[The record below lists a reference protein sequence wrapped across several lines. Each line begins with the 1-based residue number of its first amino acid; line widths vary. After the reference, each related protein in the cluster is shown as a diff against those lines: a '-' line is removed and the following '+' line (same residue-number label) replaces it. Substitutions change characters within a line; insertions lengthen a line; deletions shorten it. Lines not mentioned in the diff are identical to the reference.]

1 MTELVFQKFQLFG
14 LSLHMLG
21 NLLCLV
27 MLCQKSM
34 RRDKVCPQYRVF
46 FWCDTNTVHTLQK
59 LSGPLDTSH
68 TMSPFF
74 FLRKIMR
81 SWSSFSGNTVKYPIN
96 KGIRPLRI
104 WIRTGTSTGDWI
116 SIVTGLVQVLVIGI
130 RIWIRTGTC
139 TRDWIRIVPALNW
152 YWD

>member
-1 MTELVFQKFQLFG
+1 M
-14 LSLHMLG
+14 
-21 NLLCLV
+21 
-27 MLCQKSM
+27 
-34 RRDKVCPQYRVF
+34 
-46 FWCDTNTVHTLQK
+46 
-59 LSGPLDTSH
+59 
-68 TMSPFF
+68 
-74 FLRKIMR
+74 
-81 SWSSFSGNTVKYPIN
+81 N

-152 YWD
+152 Y